1 MYTGMENEGE
11 TMTEIRKS
19 LLSVPA
25 GILGLA
31 ALGLIGLIIPARNYP
46 HPSRK
51 TREIGGFNLPDDLPE
66 PVSRHFLAVLGIN
79 PPQMNSA
86 VIWGRGRFK
95 SLGLWLP
102 MRFRCH
108 FKNGHNYLKEMQI
121 TWFGFPIHSKVQAYK
136 GHTAS
141 SQIRDLTSSYP
152 SSDNTGQDNLLSLWA
167 ESMWMPSLLITDQ
180 SVQWDT
186 IDEST
191 AWLIVSRNG
200 NHEPILTRFN
210 PNNGLIEEI
219 IALRC
224 RKAGG
229 EKVNWRVTY
238 SHWRPF
244 HRLLLPAKII
254 TSWDDSGAYTILN
267 AQGVEY
273 NPQVYEKES

>member
-1 MYTGMENEGE
+1 MIKGGNN
-11 TMTEIRKS
+11 
-19 LLSVPA
+19 LLSLTT

-31 ALGLIGLIIPARNYP
+31 TIGLIGLIIPPRNYSLL
-46 HPSRK
+46 SRK
-51 TREIGGFNLPDDLPE
+51 SREIGGFNLPDDLPQ

-79 PPQMNSA
+79 PPQIKSA

-95 SLGLWLP
+95 TKGIWMP

-108 FKNGHNYLKEMQI
+108 FKNGLKYLKEMQI
-121 TWFGFPIHSKVQAYK
+121 TWFGFPIHNKVQVYK

-141 SQIRDLTSSYP
+141 SGISDSTNSYA
-152 SSDNTGQDNLLSLWA
+152 SSDKTGQENCLTLWA
-167 ESMWMPSLLITDQ
+167 DSMWMPSILISDQ
-180 SVQWDT
+180 SVQWEA

-191 AWLIVSRNG
+191 AWLIVSGNG

-210 PNNGLIEEI
+210 PNNGLIEEL

-238 SHWRPF
+238 SQWRPF

-254 TSWDDSGAYTILN
+254 TSWDDSGAYAIFN

-273 NPQVYEKES
+273 NPQILEKET